1 MESKTLHRL
10 GFIFNDGCVGSWD
23 IQWVLVWE
31 LLLLGIDSEAFEKAT
46 PLWKSSACQHEMYNT
61 LSQNSK
67 FYTYIISMQIK
78 NNDKNLHK
86 ELTSSPATTL
96 SQTPSLAIADPA

>member
-1 MESKTLHRL
+1 
-10 GFIFNDGCVGSWD
+10 
-23 IQWVLVWE
+23 
-31 LLLLGIDSEAFEKAT
+31 
-46 PLWKSSACQHEMYNT
+46 
-61 LSQNSK
+61 
-67 FYTYIISMQIK
+67 MQIK